1 MSKRGDE
8 PATMPMEHRRSGLW
22 KYSHRGGKMMSKGRV
37 EAGAQI
43 GAVSVAIK
51 RARARADEVEKATI
65 K

>member
-1 MSKRGDE
+1 
-8 PATMPMEHRRSGLW
+8 
-22 KYSHRGGKMMSKGRV
+22 MSKGRV